1 MSATDPPTSVH
12 RALADPRRVAIVE
25 DLRANPD
32 GLDANEL
39 GRRFGLHPNTIRWH
53 LGILADAGIVASQAG
68 DRTTPGRPR
77 ILYTISEDAD
87 APEQESY
94 RLLATILTGTVSNL
108 EDGPGSAEEAGRA
121 WGRYLVNS
129 PPPNLHTSDAQAT
142 QEIVDLLD
150 QHGFRPEPAEG
161 QIRMRRCP
169 FRELAETDP
178 SIVCSVHLGLIAGAF
193 AELRSL
199 LEIERLDAFV
209 EPGLCIA
216 QLRTKSGDEQHS
228 ES

>member
-12 RALADPRRVAIVE
+12 RALGDPRRVAIVE

-32 GLDANEL
+32 GLDVNEL
-39 GRRFGLHPNTIRWH
+39 ARRLGLHPNTIRWH
-53 LGILADAGIVASQAG
+53 LGILADAGIVTSHAG
-68 DRTTPGRPR
+68 DRTSPGRPR
-77 ILYTISEDAD
+77 ILYTIREDAD
-87 APEQESY
+87 AAEHENY
-94 RLLATILTGTVSNL
+94 RLLATILTGMLSNI
-108 EDGPGSAEEAGRA
+108 EDGAGRAEQAGRA

-129 PPPNLHTSDAQAT
+129 PPPNLHTSDTQAT

-161 QIRMRRCP
+161 QIRMHSCP

-178 SIVCSVHLGLIAGAF
+178 GIVCSVHLGLIAGAL
-193 AELRSL
+193 AELRSS

-216 QLRTKSGDEQHS
+216 QLRTRRGDE
-228 ES
+228 